1 MMNIKNLVMIIYAK
15 NKKNKIIILNVKI
28 MIKIIMKQNTVII
41 KNNNYNKMRM
51 IITII
56 VIIKI

>member
-28 MIKIIMKQNTVII
+28 MIKIIMK
-41 KNNNYNKMRM
+41 
-51 IITII
+51 
-56 VIIKI
+56 